1 MKRVLLLFVAFGWCM
16 AALATTPPSFDKK
29 TLKRVN
35 ETLDFAVEQSLRL
48 YESVKDDPSRMPR
61 SYYAQTDSLILCPI
75 RWWASGFFSGSMWYL
90 YEHTGRE
97 DLRKIAE
104 TLTDRMESYAYRT
117 DDHDIGFAI
126 NCTYGNGY
134 RLTHN
139 EAYRDVIITAG
150 RNLATRF
157 NPTVGCTR
165 SWNKRPKW
173 GFTVIIDNM
182 MNLELLTVA
191 SQLSGDDSMVK
202 IARSHANTTMKNHFR
217 PDYSTYH
224 VVGYD
229 EDTGKVRT
237 RVTHQ
242 GYADHSAWSRGQ
254 AWALYGY
261 TMMYRLTGDKR
272 YLEQA
277 THVGKFLLNHPRL
290 PKDKIPYWDYDTPAI
305 PNALRDASAG
315 ALMAS
320 AYIELSQ
327 MVEGELGVQFLNLAE
342 QQLHSLCSP
351 AYLAKAGENGNFLLM
366 HSTGN
371 HNRNSEMDVPLS
383 YADYYFV
390 EAMLRYRRLCAGRPV
405 VDTYAK

>member
-1 MKRVLLLFVAFGWCM
+1 MLLAVSVSQIEAAGRVKG
-16 AALATTPPSFDKK
+16 DKK
-29 TLKRVN
+29 LLKKI
-35 ETLDFAVEQSLRL
+35 EKTLDFAVEQELRL
-48 YESVKDDPSRMPR
+48 YEAVKEKPKRMPR
-61 SYYAQTDSLILCPI
+61 TYEAKNDSLILCPI
-75 RWWASGFFSGSMWYL
+75 AWWTSGFFPGTMWYL
-90 YEHTGRE
+90 YEHSGRE
-97 DLRKIAE
+97 DLRQIAE
-104 TLTDRMESYAYRT
+104 TLTARMEPFAYRT
-117 DDHDIGFAI
+117 NNHDIGFAI
-126 NCTYGNGY
+126 NCSYGNGY
-134 RLTHN
+134 RLTKN
-139 EAYRDVIITAG
+139 EAYRKMVLTAAG
-150 RNLATRF
+150 NLATRF
-157 NPTVGCTR
+157 SPVVGCTR
-165 SWNKRPKW
+165 SWDNRPQW

-182 MNLELLTVA
+182 MNLELLGVA
-191 SQLSGDDSMVK
+191 TQLGGDDRYME

-229 EDTGKVRT
+229 EQTGEARVH
-237 RVTHQ
+237 VTHQ

-277 THVGKFLLNHPRL
+277 TNIGKFLMNHPRL
-290 PKDKIPYWDYDTPAI
+290 PKDKIPYWDYDTPTI

-390 EAMLRYRRLCAGRPV
+390 EALLRYQRLCAGRPV
-405 VDTYAK
+405 VDTYAN

>member
-1 MKRVLLLFVAFGWCM
+1 MVLT
-16 AALATTPPSFDKK
+16 AA
-29 TLKRVN
+29 
-35 ETLDFAVEQSLRL
+35 
-48 YESVKDDPSRMPR
+48 
-61 SYYAQTDSLILCPI
+61 
-75 RWWASGFFSGSMWYL
+75 G
-90 YEHTGRE
+90 
-97 DLRKIAE
+97 
-104 TLTDRMESYAYRT
+104 
-117 DDHDIGFAI
+117 
-126 NCTYGNGY
+126 
-134 RLTHN
+134 
-139 EAYRDVIITAG
+139 
-150 RNLATRF
+150 NLATRF
-157 NPTVGCTR
+157 SPVVGCTR
-165 SWNKRPKW
+165 SWDNRPQW

-182 MNLELLTVA
+182 MNLELLGVA
-191 SQLSGDDSMVK
+191 TQLGGDDRYME
-202 IARSHANTTMKNHFR
+202 IACSHANTTMKNHFR

-229 EDTGKVRT
+229 EQTGEARVH
-237 RVTHQ
+237 VTHQ

-272 YLEQA
+272 YLDQA
-277 THVGKFLLNHPRL
+277 VNIGKFLMNHPRL

-327 MVEGELGVQFLNLAE
+327 MVEGDLAE
-342 QQLHSLCSP
+342 QFLRLAEEQLHSLCSP
-351 AYLAKAGENGNFLLM
+351 AYLAKAGKNGNFLLM

-390 EAMLRYRRLCAGRPV
+390 EAMLRYQRLCAGKPV
-405 VDTYAK
+405 VDQVK